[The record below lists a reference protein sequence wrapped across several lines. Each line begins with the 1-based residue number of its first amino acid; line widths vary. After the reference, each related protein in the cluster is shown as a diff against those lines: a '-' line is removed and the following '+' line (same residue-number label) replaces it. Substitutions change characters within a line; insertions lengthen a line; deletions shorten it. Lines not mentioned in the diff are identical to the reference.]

1 MRRPLEF
8 EEGDWVFVKVSH
20 RRGIFQFRKK
30 GKLDPRFVGPFQINK
45 RVGLVA
51 YKLILPQQLSLVH
64 DVFHV
69 SIIRKCTPNPTWVVD
84 LQDVQIG
91 KNIFYVEEPLQILEV
106 GEHRFGNKVIPSVKV
121 WWQHHGIEEATWEL
135 EEEKR

>member
-1 MRRPLEF
+1 MR
-8 EEGDWVFVKVSH
+8 
-20 RRGIFQFRKK
+20 
-30 GKLDPRFVGPFQINK
+30 PFQIDK
-45 RVGLVA
+45 RVGPVA

-69 SIIRKCTPNPTWVVD
+69 SMLRKCTLDPTWVGD
-84 LQDVQIG
+84 LQDVQISEDTS
-91 KNIFYVEEPLQILEV
+91 YVEEPLRILKV

>member
-1 MRRPLEF
+1 M
-8 EEGDWVFVKVSH
+8 
-20 RRGIFQFRKK
+20 
-30 GKLDPRFVGPFQINK
+30 GPFQIDK

-69 SIIRKCTPNPTWVVD
+69 SMLRKCTPDPTWVMD
-84 LQDVQIG
+84 LQDVQISE
-91 KNIFYVEEPLQILEV
+91 NTSYVKEPLRILEV
-106 GEHRFGNKVIPSVKV
+106 GEHRFKNKVIPVVKV

-135 EEEKR
+135 EEEMRRHYSQLFYDF